1 MAKYRI
7 QGKAPSVAPSTY
19 IAEEATVI
27 GDVTLGEDCSVWPSV
42 TIRGDNEPVI
52 IGASANVQ
60 EGAVLH
66 TDPGFPLVIGDGVTV
81 GHQAMLHGCTIG
93 EGSLIGIQAIV
104 LNGAAIGRQCLV
116 AAGALVT
123 ERRSFPDRSLIVGV
137 PAVVKRAL
145 TDEEL
150 QRLAESA
157 AVYAAK
163 ARLFLTELDRID

>member
-1 MAKYRI
+1 MTKYRI
-7 QGKAPSVAPSTY
+7 QGKTPRVAAT
-19 IAEEATVI
+19 AFVADEATVI
-27 GDVTLGEDCSVWPSV
+27 GDVTVREDCSVWPSA
-42 TIRGDNEPVI
+42 TIRGDNEPVT
-52 IGASANVQ
+52 IGHSTNVQ

-66 TDPGFPLVIGDGVTV
+66 TDPGFPLLIGDGVTV

-104 LNGAAIGRQCLV
+104 LNGAVIGRQCLV

-123 ERRSFPDRSLIVGV
+123 EGKSFPDRSLIVGA

-145 TDEEL
+145 TDDEL
-150 QRLAESA
+150 LRLADSA

-163 ARLFLTELDRID
+163 AQLFRTELVRVD